1 MGMLS
6 SGKGAAK
13 AKDKLMSLAEALS
26 ENASGYD
33 AVVDAATEFR
43 ESLTGEDVS
52 LSMAEKLQVLKS
64 LTHAKIRALQ
74 FGKQDGYR
82 AFRMLDAIS
91 GDLVQLL

>member
-1 MGMLS
+1 MGMLG
-6 SGKGAAK
+6 SGKAAVK
-13 AKDKLMSLAEALS
+13 AKDRLMLLADALT
-26 ENASGYD
+26 ENVSGYD

-43 ESLTGEDVS
+43 ESLAGDEVS

-74 FGKQDGYR
+74 FGRQDGYR
-82 AFRMLDAIS
+82 AFRMLDSIS